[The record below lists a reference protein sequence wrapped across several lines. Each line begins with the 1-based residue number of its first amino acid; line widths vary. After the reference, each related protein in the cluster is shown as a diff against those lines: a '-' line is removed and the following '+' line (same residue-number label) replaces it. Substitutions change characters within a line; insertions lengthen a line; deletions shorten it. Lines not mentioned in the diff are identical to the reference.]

1 MNQVFLILADGR
13 KVGLSVAASKGA
25 ALISARQTLSRYTA
39 SKERETCDY
48 EHVQVVPMVLPVAGV
63 NGAAAD
69 GLIRAVL
76 TRKLTLTQA
85 AAPAQSAAATAS

>member
-25 ALISARQTLSRYTA
+25 ALVSARQTLSRYTA

-48 EHVQVVPMVLPVAGV
+48 EHVQVVPMVQPVAGT
-63 NGAAAD
+63 GAAAD